1 MTAPNIILKTENLS
15 VSYRSRE
22 LKQGVNLAVRNLN
35 LSVHQGEV
43 FGFLG
48 PNGAGKT
55 TTMNVLLGLPAGP
68 RLYGTVEGSLGQ
80 SGGGPEIHRRRPAQN
95 VFSRARP
102 GGPAAANSGLGA
114 LNSSL

>member
-22 LKQGVNLAVRNLN
+22 PKQGVNLAVRNLN
-35 LSVHQGEV
+35 LLVHQGEV

-55 TTMNVLLGLPAGP
+55 TTMNVLLGLPTGP
-68 RLYGTVEGSLGQ
+68 QLHGTMEGSLGH
-80 SGGGPEIHRRRPAQN
+80 SGGGPEIPRRRPAQN
-95 VFSRARP
+95 VFASAGP
-102 GGPAAANSGLGA
+102 GGSFPANSGPGA
-114 LNSSL
+114 LTSNL